1 MYLMTAGDSASYGFS
16 YIYTV
21 FAIFKLI
28 ICYMMIDFVLLTL
41 RLLKLV
47 DVSAAS
53 ELYHVDL
60 SLQIDLLKG
69 I

>member
-1 MYLMTAGDSASYGFS
+1 MTAGSSPSYGILYFC
-16 YIYTV
+16 TNV
-21 FAIFKLI
+21 AIFKLI

>member
-1 MYLMTAGDSASYGFS
+1 MYLMTAGGSPSYGIS
-16 YIYTV
+16 YVFTI

-41 RLLKLV
+41 RLLK
-47 DVSAAS
+47 AAS

-60 SLQIDLLKG
+60 SHWIHLWKAI
-69 I
+69 